1 MQETQTK
8 LSLSVTPVNANAP
21 LPQNPAIPLG
31 LIAPYHQQAKDIN
44 HMLQNQMTRELYGQ
58 LRSLEERAIFCVR
71 VKDKVIEDMKKQCGE
86 MEIRTRKALAEAEF
100 WRKMTN
106 EKTDLCRDLAG
117 RLIEMKKRERATR
130 RLGVREMAEKA
141 ESSTGD
147 NGDDV
152 VDTARTRL
160 CKRRRL

>member
-1 MQETQTK
+1 MQEPQTK
-8 LSLSVTPVNANAP
+8 LSLSVTPVNGTV
-21 LPQNPAIPLG
+21 PQNPAIPLG
-31 LIAPYHQQAKDIN
+31 LIAPYHQQANDIN

-58 LRSLEERAIFCVR
+58 LRSLEERAVFCVR
-71 VKDKVIEDMKKQCGE
+71 VKDKVIEDMKKKCGE

-106 EKTDLCRDLAG
+106 QKTDLCKDLAG
-117 RLIEMKKRERATR
+117 RLLEMKKKEKVTR
-130 RLGVREMAEKA
+130 RLGERDMAEEA

-147 NGDDV
+147 NVDDV